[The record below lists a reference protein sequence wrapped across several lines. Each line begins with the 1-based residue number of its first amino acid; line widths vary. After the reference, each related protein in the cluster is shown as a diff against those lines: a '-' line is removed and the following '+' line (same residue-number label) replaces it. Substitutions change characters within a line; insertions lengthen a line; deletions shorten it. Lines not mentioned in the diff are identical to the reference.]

1 MNKFS
6 TYELSELIEIF
17 RTRPILWN
25 RFNRT
30 SRTMPERTRI
40 IEAVAKH
47 FGKMPGDIEKC
58 WSAVR
63 EKYKR
68 ERASYEADV
77 PRKYRKE
84 KWELMD
90 KLTFL
95 EEVYGPA
102 PPEPSSR
109 KFQVGTIVEILPASS
124 GNNVTVRRIAP
135 KPVAG
140 VPGELVGVGQLKLAN
155 LADLQGT
162 VSKPESPKPI
172 KAPEQEETKTPEDSQ
187 TPKRARSQSP
197 VLLSPNHVFESD
209 KSDAAESVR
218 SDSPAPSV
226 ASSTLFPISN
236 SKSDNMEFKIS
247 RKSRLIRKMED
258 ERREL
263 LGVLKVL
270 TKEKTPA
277 EVFGEYLTK
286 KLTSWSTDKQKKA
299 IKMFNNV
306 ISELDDDE
314 D

>member
-1 MNKFS
+1 
-6 TYELSELIEIF
+6 
-17 RTRPILWN
+17 
-25 RFNRT
+25 
-30 SRTMPERTRI
+30 
-40 IEAVAKH
+40 
-47 FGKMPGDIEKC
+47 
-58 WSAVR
+58 
-63 EKYKR
+63 
-68 ERASYEADV
+68 
-77 PRKYRKE
+77 
-84 KWELMD
+84 MD
-90 KLTFL
+90 FF
-95 EEVYGPA
+95 P
-102 PPEPSSR
+102 
-109 KFQVGTIVEILPASS
+109 VEILPASS

-162 VSKPESPKPI
+162 PPKPQSPKPI
-172 KAPEQEETKTPEDSQ
+172 KPPEQEETKIPEDSQ
-187 TPKRARSQSP
+187 TPKRAVSQSP
-197 VLLSPNHVFESD
+197 ILLSPNHVFESD
-209 KSDAAESVR
+209 KSDAAESIR
-218 SDSPAPSV
+218 SDSPTPSV

-236 SKSDNMEFKIS
+236 SKSDMEFKIS
-247 RKSRLIRKMED
+247 RKSRLIKKMED